1 MHIANY
7 NFCWR
12 MRENGNSG
20 KLRPTPAMQAGI
32 VESLWTFEDLFNVVM
47 N

>member
-1 MHIANY
+1 
-7 NFCWR
+7 

-32 VESLWTFEDLFNVVM
+32 VESHGTFGDLFNVVM
-47 N
+47 G